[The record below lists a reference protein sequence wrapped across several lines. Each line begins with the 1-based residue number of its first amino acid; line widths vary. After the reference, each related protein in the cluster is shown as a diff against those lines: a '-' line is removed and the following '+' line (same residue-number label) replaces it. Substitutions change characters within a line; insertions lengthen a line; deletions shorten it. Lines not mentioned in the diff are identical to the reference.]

1 MTIQTGSSRRSE
13 ITVALL
19 VFCIVLS
26 ARAIYVSLYALPVP
40 YWDQWDAEG
49 AFLLIPWED
58 SELTWSQ
65 MFAPHNE
72 HRIFWSRVLSLL
84 VYEGSGKVWDNQTLA
99 YISSGI
105 LALVAA
111 MIAALTWRSR
121 DALPAKVSTVLVLLA
136 LGTLPFAW
144 ENILAGFQNQFYFMM
159 LWGTL
164 GIILTVYAHGA
175 AWRLLALFAA
185 VACIF
190 SMASGVIWVGAMVF
204 IGVIRAWQEK
214 HIPAG
219 IIAYLLALAG
229 IMLWGLDLVPEV
241 AHHAG
246 MKSTG
251 FVELLTAAAVGLS
264 WPWQSASWAAIP
276 LWIPAVTG
284 GLLATRRRL
293 TSRTDQFMLALAVA
307 AAGQALA
314 IAYSRGKGMTD
325 ISSRYSELL
334 MLGMVANTWLAFR
347 MPFWFSPLEKWRRS
361 LPLFTGLAC
370 VWFVFL
376 WTGLYFRTSDDFAN
390 LHQRHELSCIQTYNV
405 RSFLVNGQLEGLK
418 RPAQHIPYPSPER
431 LATLAGDPT
440 LSQALQHLLEDEAIE
455 GCGPPPRREFL
466 TQVDESLGSVP
477 LVLQP
482 GSLMKMRHESSLAA
496 SMDGVT
502 ILIGTYFGSSDGMM
516 TVKACVD
523 DRCAAGEASLV
534 EALDNQPLVVEL
546 KPTLRLAPGDQLELT
561 FASQGATNAVAIWSY
576 SPASSRAMTIVE
588 GEGIGRTTKST
599 LLLRD

>member
-1 MTIQTGSSRRSE
+1 MTIRTERSRRSVT
-13 ITVALL
+13 TVALL
-19 VFCIVLS
+19 VFGIVLF

-58 SELTWSQ
+58 SGLTWSQ

-121 DALPAKVSTVLVLLA
+121 AALPAKVSTVLVLLA

-144 ENILAGFQNQFYFMM
+144 ENIPAGFQNSFYFMM

-219 IIAYLLALAG
+219 IIAYLLAVAG

-284 GLLATRRRL
+284 GLLAIRRRL
-293 TSRTDQFMLALAVA
+293 TSRTDQFMLALAVV

-314 IAYSRGKGMTD
+314 IAHSRGKGMTD

-347 MPFWFSPLEKWRRS
+347 MTFWFSSLEKWRRS

-370 VWFVFL
+370 VWLVFL
-376 WTGLYFRTSDDFAN
+376 CAGLYFRTPNDFAN

-405 RSFLVNGQLEGLK
+405 RLFLMDGQLEGLN

-440 LSQALQHLLEDEAIE
+440 LSQALQHLLEDEATE

-482 GSLMKMRHESSLAA
+482 GSVMKMRHESSLAA

-523 DRCAAGEASLV
+523 ERCAAGEASLV

-561 FASQGATNAVAIWSY
+561 FASQGATSAVAIWSY